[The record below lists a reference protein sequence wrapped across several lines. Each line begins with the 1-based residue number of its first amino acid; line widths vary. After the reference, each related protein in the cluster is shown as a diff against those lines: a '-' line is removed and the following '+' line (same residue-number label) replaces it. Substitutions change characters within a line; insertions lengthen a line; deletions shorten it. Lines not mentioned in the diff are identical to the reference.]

1 MSQINDGG
9 AAFPCDV
16 IREEK
21 YMDEGGYGHTRRVKT
36 TEGGM
41 TLRDW
46 LAGQV
51 DVSVY
56 KPVEIIEKHE
66 GRQATVKELAECI
79 AGIRYM
85 ESDAMIAERSKG
97 GEG

>member
-9 AAFPCDV
+9 AAFPSNNVYRAGATHEAEDY
-16 IREEK
+16 ITAR
-21 YMDEGGYGHTRRVKT
+21 YA
-36 TEGGM
+36 GM

-56 KPVEIIEKHE
+56 QPVEIIEKTE

-97 GEG
+97 GDG